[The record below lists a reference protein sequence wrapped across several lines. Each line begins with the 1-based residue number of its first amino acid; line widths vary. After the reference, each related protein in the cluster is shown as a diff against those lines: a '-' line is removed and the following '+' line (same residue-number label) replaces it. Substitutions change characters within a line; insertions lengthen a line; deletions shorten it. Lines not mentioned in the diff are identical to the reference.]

1 MVDNLNRLFRIPFL
15 HDQSKIYDL
24 HQGFRKSQAKA
35 KDVDS
40 GYSVELF
47 WPDNKVVRPNYFAV
61 LQSRT
66 LIQPSASTIDRAFS
80 YMRDI
85 ISDHR
90 KPHTRRLDSGDRTEP
105 LFLLMYNRNI
115 HPDSGKS

>member
-1 MVDNLNRLFRIPFL
+1 MVCEASQMFTKHYVTSLQTTESRRQKADDSNRSKETKRFAMPRLIVCSSLVLMVDDPNRLIRIPFL

-47 WPDNKVVRPNYFAV
+47 
-61 LQSRT
+61 
-66 LIQPSASTIDRAFS
+66 
-80 YMRDI
+80 
-85 ISDHR
+85 
-90 KPHTRRLDSGDRTEP
+90 
-105 LFLLMYNRNI
+105 
-115 HPDSGKS
+115 

>member
-1 MVDNLNRLFRIPFL
+1 MVDDLNRLFLIPFL

-47 WPDNKVVRPNYFAV
+47 
-61 LQSRT
+61 
-66 LIQPSASTIDRAFS
+66 
-80 YMRDI
+80 
-85 ISDHR
+85 
-90 KPHTRRLDSGDRTEP
+90 
-105 LFLLMYNRNI
+105 
-115 HPDSGKS
+115 